1 MDGGQGDNV
10 IRPPKFGKDLRIQ
23 VLNAFST
30 KKKKKKWEGDT
41 KYEGQLQSNYR
52 TN

>member
-1 MDGGQGDNV
+1 MDGGQRDNV
-10 IRPPKFGKDLRIQ
+10 IRPSKLGEDLRIQ

-30 KKKKKKWEGDT
+30 KKTGGGGDT